1 MAIARAAH
9 ELGLYCDCD
18 ECKAE
23 RGTPTAA
30 RRAPRSESAVSSAY
44 WRDRCAI
51 CNPNYHGSRLCEP
64 CRRDPAND
72 GWGTAEDEVPVEDL
86 GGAIALPR
94 SLVEAQQDTPIR
106 GSTTLQTLI
115 LTLLFAGD
123 REKVQRKR
131 ADTGGTVST
140 YYRRKPLSY
149 RAIAKRAGC
158 SDRLVRRVA
167 KRFIF
172 GGED

>member
-1 MAIARAAH
+1 MAIALAAH
-9 ELGLYCDCD
+9 ELGLYCDCAD
-18 ECKAE
+18 CKAE
-23 RGTPTAA
+23 QGTPAAA
-30 RRAPRSESAVSSAY
+30 RRAPRAESAASSSY
-44 WRDRCAI
+44 WRDRCAV

-64 CRRDPAND
+64 CRKDPAND
-72 GWGTAEDEVPVEDL
+72 GWCTAEDELPVEDL
-86 GGAIALPR
+86 AVAGALPP
-94 SLVEAQQDTPIR
+94 SLVEALRDTPIR
-106 GSTTLQTLI
+106 GTTELQTLI
-115 LTLLFAGD
+115 LTLLFTGE

-131 ADTGGTVST
+131 PDTGGTIAT

-167 KRFIF
+167 KRFVF